1 MLGCGDIAAAN
12 ASAIAAAPNTRLV
25 AAFDPVERLARDITT
40 RAGGEPAP
48 SSDALIEHRDVDA
61 VLLSV
66 PHHLHAPL
74 ALQAIAAGKHVIV
87 EKPLANNLAAAVE
100 IAGAAERAG
109 VVLSVAFAYRYK
121 PEALIARWLIDAGAV
136 GDVGGF
142 FVRSIV
148 DKTPAYWLGGYSGRS
163 PSDWRR
169 SREKAGGGILIMNL
183 THYVDLF
190 RHLTGLETDELWSLD
205 AVTDEPMD
213 VEDSVSVSVRYSGGA
228 LGTLT
233 GYSAARGAW
242 NEEFRVW
249 GRDGHVA
256 VEPDARVF
264 TLHAI
269 EGFRTARWQRFGLSA
284 DGTMRARYLSRLA
297 TAIHEGRP
305 PDVTAEDGLA
315 VQAFVE
321 AAYRAG
327 EVGQGVRPAELL
339 AAARGGVHLE
349 ENTG

>member
-1 MLGCGDIAAAN
+1 M
-12 ASAIAAAPNTRLV
+12 T
-25 AAFDPVERLARDITT
+25 E
-40 RAGGEPAP
+40 
-48 SSDALIEHRDVDA
+48 
-61 VLLSV
+61 
-66 PHHLHAPL
+66 
-74 ALQAIAAGKHVIV
+74 
-87 EKPLANNLAAAVE
+87 
-100 IAGAAERAG
+100 AAERAA

-121 PEALIARWLIDAGAV
+121 PEALIARWLMDAGAV
-136 GDVGGF
+136 GEVGGF

-190 RHLTGLETDELWSLD
+190 RHLTGIETDELWSFD
-205 AVTDEPMD
+205 AVTDEQME
-213 VEDSVSVSVRYSGGA
+213 VEDSISISVRYGNGA

-242 NEEFRVW
+242 NEEFRIW

-264 TLHAI
+264 TLRAI

-284 DGTMRARYLSRLA
+284 EGTMRARYLSRLA

-305 PDVTAEDGLA
+305 PDVTAADGLA

-327 EVGQGVRPAELL
+327 ETGHGVRPGELL
-339 AAARGGVHLE
+339 AGARGGVHLAE
-349 ENTG
+349 SAR